1 MDKMKA
7 ELGAI
12 IASAPG
18 DEHSPEWRQ
27 FIRELG
33 NKGLE
38 LSFISWDECEE
49 LDYFEIVEQGKPG
62 TRRA

>member
-1 MDKMKA
+1 MKA

-12 IASAPG
+12 ITSTPG
-18 DEHSPEWRQ
+18 DEYSPEWRK
-27 FIRELG
+27 FIRELQ

-38 LSFISWDECEE
+38 LSFIMWDECED

-62 TRRA
+62 IRRA